1 MRGTAGNRE
10 REGEGASLAGLALNP
25 DAPAVVFDN
34 LLADGQPE
42 AGAFGLVGQRVA
54 YLLELLE
61 DLGLIGRRNA
71 DAGIR
76 NADNQFAFMQMSGA
90 GDGAGIG
97 KLHGVRDKID
107 NHLNQPILIAGND
120 GKAGIDVADEI

>member
-1 MRGTAGNRE
+1 MP
-10 REGEGASLAGLALNP
+10 GLPVITGDQDRLIQVVINLISN
-25 DAPAVVFDN
+25 AVKF
-34 LLADGQPE
+34 
-42 AGAFGLVGQRVA
+42 
-54 YLLELLE
+54 
-61 DLGLIGRRNA
+61 A
-71 DAGIR
+71 DAGSITCS
-76 NADNQFAFMQMSGA
+76 AHLQMSGA